1 MKCQIL
7 FSWKNKK
14 KEKKTKKKKKK
25 KNIIGLSSAELTQ
38 SIVSVK
44 MFSIL

>member
-14 KEKKTKKKKKK
+14 KKYFEMLSAEILPSMQSIKLKKKKKRE
-25 KNIIGLSSAELTQ
+25 N
-38 SIVSVK
+38 V
-44 MFSIL
+44 